1 MEPHFEKI
9 DKLMYYD
16 YLKNA
21 NSYFEFGSGGSTFKA
36 MQNKNV
42 KKVYS
47 VESDVNW
54 FNKVNSDCNKINKN
68 NKFNFTLVDLKCVPN
83 NWGKP
88 GVNSEKSDWVKY
100 SSSLCNLNKED
111 ISNINLILID
121 GRFRVACCLKCFDVI
136 NDDCLI
142 IFDDFLNRPQYF
154 IVLQFFD
161 IINKTKDKRMVIL
174 KKKKVVSPTI
184 ELIQK
189 YEMLID

>member
-21 NSYFEFGSGGSTFKA
+21 NSYFEFGSGGSTYKA
-36 MQNKNV
+36 IQNKNV

-47 VESDVNW
+47 VESDVDW
-54 FNKVNSDCNKINKN
+54 FNKVNSAINSNKL
-68 NKFNFTLVDLKCVPN
+68 NFILVDLKCVPN
-83 NWGKP
+83 NWGNP
-88 GVNSEKSDWVKY
+88 GVNSKKDDWVKY
-100 SSSLCNLNKED
+100 SSSLCNLNKEE
-111 ISNINLILID
+111 ILNINLILID

-142 IFDDFLNRPQYF
+142 IFDDFLNRPNYS
-154 IVLQFFD
+154 IVLNFFD
-161 IINKTKDKRMVIL
+161 IINKTKDKHMVIL
-174 KKKKVVSPTI
+174 KKKKVSSPTI

-189 YEMLID
+189 YEMITE

>member
-1 MEPHFEKI
+1 M
-9 DKLMYYD
+9 
-16 YLKNA
+16 
-21 NSYFEFGSGGSTFKA
+21 
-36 MQNKNV
+36 
-42 KKVYS
+42 
-47 VESDVNW
+47 
-54 FNKVNSDCNKINKN
+54 
-68 NKFNFTLVDLKCVPN
+68 
-83 NWGKP
+83 
-88 GVNSEKSDWVKY
+88 
-100 SSSLCNLNKED
+100 
-111 ISNINLILID
+111 
-121 GRFRVACCLKCFDVI
+121 ACCLKCFDVI